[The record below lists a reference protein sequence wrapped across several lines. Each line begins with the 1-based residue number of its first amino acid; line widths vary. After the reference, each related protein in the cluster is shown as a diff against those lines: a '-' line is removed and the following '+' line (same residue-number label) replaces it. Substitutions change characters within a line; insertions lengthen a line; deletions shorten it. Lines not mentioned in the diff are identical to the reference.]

1 MEIATPTFSASFAET
16 RMWRPLMPRHPTLE
30 PVHPANGRHQRL
42 RSQPNSRL
50 IPALYS
56 SSLDPAILTI
66 SSSVLPAHHFI
77 SGTASGP
84 TG

>member
-1 MEIATPTFSASFAET
+1 MSRSSPEVGLLNRPAACGVLRRCSCHRFATG
-16 RMWRPLMPRHPTLE
+16 LK
-30 PVHPANGRHQRL
+30 
-42 RSQPNSRL
+42 PNSRL

-66 SSSVLPAHHFI
+66 SSSVLPARHFMN
-77 SGTASGP
+77 GPASGP